1 MDEIKNIGYIYKI
14 TNKINGKCYIGQT
27 SKFYKK
33 RWNEHKNTAF
43 NKSKISYNY
52 PLYKAFR
59 KYGVSNFEF
68 KVIEKCEIQ
77 NLNKREMYWISYF
90 DSYNKG
96 YNQNLGGEGK
106 RLLNLDVKQ
115 VIIDYEKLGN
125 IKDVANKHDCS
136 CSSIRDILLK
146 NNVQIKSA
154 IEVNKEKA
162 PEVRQLDDGY
172 NLIRIHNSLIDA
184 GKWLVENLNLDIK
197 NPPFVAIRYAI
208 INKTLS
214 YGYYWES
221 DFYDKDK
228 IEKSK
233 EKIAL
238 YRENSTTGKTY
249 VNKKLK
255 NNNCLICGKLIE
267 KRNLYCADCYNKK
280 RREEALKAKE
290 EKGITREFLKQEI
303 RNKPFTTIAKEQGVS
318 DNAIRK
324 WCKKFN
330 LPHKSTEIKKYSD
343 EEWEKI

>member
-136 CSSIRDILLK
+136 CSSIRDILL
-146 NNVQIKSA
+146 
-154 IEVNKEKA
+154 
-162 PEVRQLDDGY
+162 
-172 NLIRIHNSLIDA
+172 
-184 GKWLVENLNLDIK
+184 
-197 NPPFVAIRYAI
+197 
-208 INKTLS
+208 
-214 YGYYWES
+214 
-221 DFYDKDK
+221 
-228 IEKSK
+228 
-233 EKIAL
+233 
-238 YRENSTTGKTY
+238 
-249 VNKKLK
+249 
-255 NNNCLICGKLIE
+255 
-267 KRNLYCADCYNKK
+267 
-280 RREEALKAKE
+280 
-290 EKGITREFLKQEI
+290 
-303 RNKPFTTIAKEQGVS
+303 
-318 DNAIRK
+318 
-324 WCKKFN
+324 
-330 LPHKSTEIKKYSD
+330 
-343 EEWEKI
+343 